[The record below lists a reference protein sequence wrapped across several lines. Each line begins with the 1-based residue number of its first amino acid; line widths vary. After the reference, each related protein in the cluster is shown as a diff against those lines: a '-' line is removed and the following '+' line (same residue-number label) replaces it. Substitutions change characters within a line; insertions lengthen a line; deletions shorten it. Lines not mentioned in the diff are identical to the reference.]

1 MAIKAKIKV
10 KDPRPF
16 FMDFW
21 SIFLASR
28 RVFGR
33 DYHHKKFHAFLWLIS
48 RVRGVG
54 GINRER
60 LA

>member
-1 MAIKAKIKV
+1 MAIKAKMKA
-10 KDPRPF
+10 KDPGPL

-21 SIFLASR
+21 LIFLASR

-33 DYHHKKFHAFLWLIS
+33 DYTHKKFHVFMWLLS
-48 RVRGVG
+48 RFIGVG

-60 LA
+60 DA

>member
-1 MAIKAKIKV
+1 MAIKAKIKA

-33 DYHHKKFHAFLWLIS
+33 DYYHKKFHAFIWLPS
-48 RVRGVG
+48 SFRGVG

>member
-1 MAIKAKIKV
+1 MAIKAKIKA
-10 KDPRPF
+10 KEPGPLS
-16 FMDFW
+16 MDFW
-21 SIFLASR
+21 LIFLASR

-33 DYHHKKFHAFLWLIS
+33 DYHHKKFHVFMRHLS